1 MLNGDEA
8 TKESTKKEIDITMGV
23 KGAPNGLFVTSGS
36 YHVVHMYAHQ
46 SQPALVVLSIDAG
59 FDIQPSEA

>member
-23 KGAPNGLFVTSGS
+23 KGAPNGLFMTVPGAMERVWS
-36 YHVVHMYAHQ
+36 
-46 SQPALVVLSIDAG
+46 
-59 FDIQPSEA
+59 